1 MRSIL
6 ILTAAILFALATPAW
21 AVGPVNPTTVEAD
34 LPQTNADGTNLND
47 LASARFCA
55 GLSGSPVLSS
65 CVTVPV
71 TTLDPPT
78 GAKVS
83 SPIAAFNL
91 TVDGQYEI
99 DADAVD
105 TVGNRGAKSARAPFE
120 SNRQAPG
127 ALSTPRFP

>member
-1 MRSIL
+1 MRLIL
-6 ILTAAILFALATPAW
+6 ILTTLLLLAVPAW

-34 LPQTNADGTNLND
+34 LPQTNADGTNLTD

-55 GLSGSPVLSS
+55 GLSGSPVLSN

-91 TVDGQYEI
+91 TVDGQYEV

-105 TVGNRGAKSARAPFE
+105 TAGNRGAKSARAPFE
-120 SNRQAPG
+120 WNRQSPA